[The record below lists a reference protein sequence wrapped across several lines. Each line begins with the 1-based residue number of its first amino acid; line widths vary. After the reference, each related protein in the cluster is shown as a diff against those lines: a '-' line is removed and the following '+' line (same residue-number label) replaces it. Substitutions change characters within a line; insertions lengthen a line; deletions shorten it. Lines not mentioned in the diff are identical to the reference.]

1 MRAVRRLAA
10 SCLAAVVL
18 AACDGGDQVSDDATG
33 PPTDEATEPDVTDP
47 GAGDPTDPGEETA
60 DPGDAAGPD
69 PTLPEVQ
76 LLAPD
81 EVDGDPDADGLD
93 GAVASAAADL
103 PDGWQVAVVPDPH
116 LGPYVVGVPDGATV
130 WRVGDDL
137 DPLRDAAADT
147 AWLRYWEPILVEASE
162 AGEGSSLRA
171 AVVLEGGDDGRH
183 VTVTATPIQDLP
195 PDDPDAVADRFAGT
209 FDDQGLT
216 VEEAS
221 TATAGDLEVAAL
233 TVTTPDD
240 EFDDGVPRRLRQ
252 WFYPEAETPVLW
264 SLTCE
269 GPAPDADGVDAA
281 CDPLLASFRA
291 PPR

>member
-1 MRAVRRLAA
+1 VRGVRHVAAATLAVT
-10 SCLAAVVL
+10 VL
-18 AACDGGDQVSDDATG
+18 VACDADDQDLDPAAEAPDPGTTEAEPEDPTG
-33 PPTDEATEPDVTDP
+33 PDAPA
-47 GAGDPTDPGEETA
+47 AGDGEE
-60 DPGDAAGPD
+60 GVAGPD

-81 EVDGDPDADGLD
+81 EVDGDPDAGGLD
-93 GAVASAAADL
+93 GAVASAAGDL
-103 PDGWQVAVVPDPH
+103 PDGWSVAVVPDPH
-116 LGPYVVGVPDGATV
+116 LGPYVVGVPEGAIV

-137 DPLRDAAADT
+137 DPLRDAAAGT
-147 AWLRYWEPILVEASE
+147 AWLRYWEPILVEAGE

-171 AVVLEGGDDGRH
+171 AVVLDEDDGGRH
-183 VTVTATPIQDLP
+183 LTVTATPIQDLP
-195 PDDPDAVADRFAGT
+195 PDDPEAVAERFAET
-209 FDDQGLT
+209 FDVQGLT

-233 TVTTPDD
+233 TATTPDD

-252 WFYPEAETPVLW
+252 WFYPEGETPVLW

-269 GPAPDADGVDAA
+269 GPAPDADEVDAA